1 MAIARSTK
9 GILLIAALA
18 TLSALP
24 LAMHLSR
31 LPSRTLLAPEGWS
44 ALEQG
49 DAKRAASIFAQ
60 ELEQHPNEPTLHF
73 GAGTA
78 AYAQGRTGPALASLR
93 KAVALDQRFPEGWIM
108 LGRVAYDRGDSRLAI
123 ESMEKA
129 LVLRPRD
136 KVAAELLDRWQR
148 ESSVHRSY
156 IEKPAEHFRIM
167 YEGGMQQAIGERVG
181 RVLDREYRRI
191 GSALNSF
198 PSEPITVILYTN
210 EAFHDVTRSPA
221 WAGGHFD
228 GRIRIA
234 VGGTIDPADLD
245 RIVAHELV
253 HALVANAAPRLVPAW
268 LNEGLAMHLE
278 SSDRGWIPAA
288 LRQASSI
295 VPLDTLDRG
304 FSGLDERAAIAA
316 YAESA
321 IAAEILA
328 AKLGSNVGAFLKLVG
343 SGTPVDTALLEF
355 QVQPNAF
362 HAEWRRRVGLQ

>member
-1 MAIARSTK
+1 
-9 GILLIAALA
+9 
-18 TLSALP
+18 
-24 LAMHLSR
+24 MHLSR
-31 LPSRTLLAPEGWS
+31 LPSRTLLAPAGWA

-49 DAKRAASIFAQ
+49 DARRAASIFAQ
-60 ELEQHPNEPTLHF
+60 ALEQHPNEPTLHF

-78 AYAQGRTGPALASLR
+78 AYAQGRTDPALASLR
-93 KAVALDQRFPEGWIM
+93 KAVALDHRFPEAWVM

-129 LVLRPRD
+129 LELRPRD
-136 KVAAELLDRWQR
+136 TFAAELLARWQR

-191 GSALNSF
+191 GGTLNSY
-198 PSEPITVILYTN
+198 PSEPITVILYTDQ
-210 EAFHDVTRSPA
+210 EFHDVTRSPA
-221 WAGGHFD
+221 WAGGHYD

-234 VGGTIDPADLD
+234 VGGTIEPAHLD
-245 RIVAHELV
+245 RIIAHELV
-253 HALVANAAPRLVPAW
+253 HAVVASAAARRIPAW

-288 LRQASSI
+288 LRQAASI

-304 FSGLDERAAIAA
+304 FSGLDERAAIGA

-321 IAAEILA
+321 VAAEILS
-328 AKLGSNVGAFLKLVG
+328 AKLGSNIGAFLKLVG
-343 SGTPVDTALLEF
+343 DGTPVDGALLAF

-362 HAEWRRRVGLQ
+362 HAEWRRRVGFQ

>member
-1 MAIARSTK
+1 MAIARATK
-9 GILLIAALA
+9 GILLVGTLA

-24 LAMHLSR
+24 VAMHLAR
-31 LPSRTLLAPEGWS
+31 LPSRTLLAPEGWA
-44 ALEQG
+44 ALEQS
-49 DAKRAASIFAQ
+49 DAKRAASIFAR
-60 ELEQHPNEPTLHF
+60 ELEQHPSEPTLHF

-78 AYAQGRTGPALASLR
+78 AYAQGRSGPALASLR
-93 KAVALDQRFPEGWIM
+93 KAVDLDPRFPEAWVM

-129 LVLRPRD
+129 VELRPRD
-136 KVAAELLDRWQR
+136 RFAAELLERWRR

-156 IEKPAEHFRIM
+156 IEKPGEHFRIM

-191 GSALNSF
+191 GNTLNSF

-210 EAFHDVTRSPA
+210 QEFHDVTRSPS
-221 WAGGHFD
+221 WAGGHYD

-234 VGGTIDPADLD
+234 VGGTIDPTHLD

-253 HALVANAAPRLVPAW
+253 HAVVASAAPRHVPAW

-278 SSDRGWIPAA
+278 SSDRGWIPPA
-288 LRQASSI
+288 LRQAGSI
-295 VPLDTLDRG
+295 VPLDALTGG
-304 FSGLDERAAIAA
+304 FSGLDERAAVGA

-343 SGTPVDTALLEF
+343 SGTPVDSALLEF